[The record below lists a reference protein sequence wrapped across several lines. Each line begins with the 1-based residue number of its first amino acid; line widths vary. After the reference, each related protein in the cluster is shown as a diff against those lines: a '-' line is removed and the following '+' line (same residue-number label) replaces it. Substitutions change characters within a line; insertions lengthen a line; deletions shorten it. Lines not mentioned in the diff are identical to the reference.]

1 MSMVQN
7 FLRVNLETL
16 NSFLTD
22 SHSLSKMVYSKEAIH
37 LDNLIDIDKAWE
49 GIFFLLTGESIGT
62 YDQASP
68 PLSWLL
74 VGPNDIDRN
83 QDMGYGPATYTDIEQ
98 TRQIYLALQE
108 ISIDELTQRFDSATM
123 LEKDIYPDIWDDENA
138 LDYLLQYFEDLK
150 AFYQMA
156 TLHHEAVILFLN

>member
-1 MSMVQN
+1 MSMIQN
-7 FLRVNLETL
+7 FLRVDSETL
-16 NSFLTD
+16 DRFLAD
-22 SHSLSKMVYSKEAIH
+22 SRILSNTVYSKESIG

-62 YDQASP
+62 CDQAIP

-74 VGPNDIDRN
+74 VAPNDIDRN
-83 QDMGYGPATYTDIEQ
+83 QDMGYGPATYTTIEQ
-98 TRQIYLALQE
+98 TRQIHLALQE
-108 ISIDELTQRFDSATM
+108 ISPEELRQRFDATTM

-150 AFYQMA
+150 VFYQMA
-156 TLHHEAVILFLN
+156 ALHHEAVILFLN

>member
-1 MSMVQN
+1 MSMIQN

-16 NSFLTD
+16 NSFLAD
-22 SHSLSKMVYSKEAIH
+22 SSVLSDMVYSKETIH

-68 PLSWLL
+68 PLSWIL

-83 QDMGYGPATYTDIEQ
+83 QDMGYGPATYTNIEQ
-98 TRQIYLALQE
+98 TRQISLALQD
-108 ISIDELTQRFDSATM
+108 ISMEELSQRFDAATM

-156 TLHHEAVILFLN
+156 YMQNEAVILFLN

>member
-1 MSMVQN
+1 MIQN
-7 FLRVNLETL
+7 FLRVNSETL

-22 SHSLSKMVYSKEAIH
+22 SRLLRNMVYSKEAVH
-37 LDNLIDIDKAWE
+37 LNNLIDIDKAWE

-98 TRQIYLALQE
+98 TRQIDLALQE
-108 ISIDELTQRFDSATM
+108 ISAAELTQRFDSIMM
-123 LEKDIYPDIWDDENA
+123 LEKDIYPTIWDDENA

-150 AFYQMA
+150 AFYHMA
-156 TLHHEAVILFLN
+156 ALQHEAVILFLN

>member
-1 MSMVQN
+1 MSMIQN
-7 FLRVNLETL
+7 FLRVNSETL
-16 NSFLTD
+16 NSFLSD
-22 SHSLSKMVYSKEAIH
+22 SHLLRNMVYSKEAIH
-37 LDNLIDIDKAWE
+37 LNNLIDIDKAWE

-62 YDQASP
+62 YDQALP

-98 TRQIYLALQE
+98 TRQIDLALQE
-108 ISIDELTQRFDSATM
+108 ISAAELTQRFDSITM
-123 LEKDIYPDIWDDENA
+123 LEKDIYPTIWDDENA

-150 AFYQMA
+150 AFYHMA
-156 TLHHEAVILFLN
+156 ALQHEAVILFLN

>member
-1 MSMVQN
+1 MSMIQN
-7 FLRVNLETL
+7 FLRVNSETL

-22 SHSLSKMVYSKEAIH
+22 SHLLRNMVYSKEAIH
-37 LDNLIDIDKAWE
+37 LNNLIDIDKAWE

-62 YDQASP
+62 YDQALP

-98 TRQIYLALQE
+98 TRRIDLALQE
-108 ISIDELTQRFDSATM
+108 TSAEELTQRFDSITM
-123 LEKDIYPDIWDDENA
+123 LEKDIYPTIWDEENA

-150 AFYQMA
+150 AFYHMA
-156 TLHHEAVILFLN
+156 ALQHEAVILFLN

>member
-1 MSMVQN
+1 MSMIQN
-7 FLRVNLETL
+7 FLRVNSETL

-22 SHSLSKMVYSKEAIH
+22 SRLLRNMVYSKEAVH
-37 LDNLIDIDKAWE
+37 LNNLIDIDKAWE

-98 TRQIYLALQE
+98 TRQIDLALQE
-108 ISIDELTQRFDSATM
+108 ISAAELTQRFDSIMM
-123 LEKDIYPDIWDDENA
+123 LEKDIYPTIWDDENA

-150 AFYQMA
+150 AFYHMA
-156 TLHHEAVILFLN
+156 ALQHEAVILFLN